1 MDNTQI
7 FVRHL
12 NESGKTVPRKNQNT
26 LTAILFKSSDKVIKT
41 RTKNSKNAIDA
52 TGFDKSALDH
62 RQHRMNQGSLG
73 DRRKHKI
80 IEINFKE
87 N

>member
-1 MDNTQI
+1 M
-7 FVRHL
+7 F
-12 NESGKTVPRKNQNT
+12 EST
-26 LTAILFKSSDKVIKT
+26 DKVIKT

-62 RQHRMNQGSLG
+62 RQHGMNQGSSG

-80 IEINFKE
+80 IEINFKK

>member
-1 MDNTQI
+1 M
-7 FVRHL
+7 F
-12 NESGKTVPRKNQNT
+12 EST
-26 LTAILFKSSDKVIKT
+26 DKVIKT

-62 RQHRMNQGSLG
+62 RQHRMNQGSSG